1 MDTLDISEY
10 LLKQIRG
17 RRSQITEKLSYGGVS
32 DWDQYKQLVGEVS
45 GLTFAENEILD
56 LLKRWEKAQ

>member
-1 MDTLDISEY
+1 MDGLQVTEY
-10 LLKQIRG
+10 LLKEIRE
-17 RRSQITEKLSYGGVS
+17 RRKDLSEKLTYGGVQ

-45 GLTFAENEILD
+45 GLTFVENEILD

>member
-1 MDTLDISEY
+1 MDGLQVTEY
-10 LLKQIRG
+10 LLKEIRE
-17 RRSQITEKLSYGGVS
+17 RKQSLSEKLTYGGVQ

-45 GLTFAENEILD
+45 GLTFAENEIVD

>member
-1 MDTLDISEY
+1 MDGLQVTEY
-10 LLKQIRG
+10 LLKEIRE
-17 RRSQITEKLSYGGVS
+17 RRKDLSEKLTYGSVQ

-45 GLTFAENEILD
+45 GLTFVENEILD

>member
-1 MDTLDISEY
+1 MDGLQVTEY
-10 LLKQIRG
+10 LLKEIRE
-17 RRSQITEKLSYGGVS
+17 RKQSLSEKLTYGGVQ

-45 GLTFAENEILD
+45 GLTYVENESTD

>member
-1 MDTLDISEY
+1 MDTLEVSEF
-10 LLKQIRG
+10 LLKQIRE
-17 RRSQITEKLSYGGVS
+17 RRSQIAQKLSYGGVS

>member
-1 MDTLDISEY
+1 MDGLQVTEY
-10 LLKQIRG
+10 LLKEIRE
-17 RRSQITEKLSYGGVS
+17 RKQSLSEKLTYGGVQ

-45 GLTFAENEILD
+45 GLTYVENEITD

>member
-1 MDTLDISEY
+1 MDAIQITEY
-10 LLKQIRG
+10 LLKEIRG
-17 RRSQITEKLSYGGVS
+17 RRTDISEKLAYGGVA

-45 GLTFAENEILD
+45 GLTFAENEIVD